1 MNTTTCFAPAH
12 ILLPAERIP
21 LEQWGCIA
29 CDQFTS
35 DREYWQRA
43 KEAADGSPSTL
54 NLILPEV
61 YLEDGDADARV
72 EQIHA
77 TMADYAQ
84 NVLTR
89 AVDGFVYVE
98 RTEQSGRVRQ
108 GLVGRVDLEAY
119 SYRRGEKCTVRP
131 SECTVESRIP
141 PRMKVRTGASLET
154 PHIMMLA
161 DDPGC
166 TLVEPIGAHKSELK
180 KVYEGELMQG
190 GGHIK
195 GYFIKDD
202 ARIDRALR
210 ALEALAS
217 PEVFSAK
224 YGTDAPSL
232 LFAMGDGN
240 HSFATAKANW
250 EQIKK
255 TLSPEEAANHP
266 ARYALVELENVHDS
280 GIEFE
285 PIHRVVFGVD
295 THKAIAWLSEKLS
308 EQNGETEMHLYGS
321 KAERDDAMA
330 ANACSKCHLLPF
342 MIKEGYGYFKVSDP
356 AAQLEVGTLQ
366 NALDI
371 FIKETDGATID
382 YIHGEQV
389 VDELGRKD
397 NNIGFILPNMGKSA
411 FFKTVIFDG
420 ALPRKTFS
428 MGEANES
435 GTILSAARYPNNFP
449 ENKIRGGGGSML
461 RAPVGLY
468 LATA

>member
-1 MNTTTCFAPAH
+1 
-12 ILLPAERIP
+12 
-21 LEQWGCIA
+21 
-29 CDQFTS
+29 
-35 DREYWQRA
+35 
-43 KEAADGSPSTL
+43 
-54 NLILPEV
+54 
-61 YLEDGDADARV
+61 
-72 EQIHA
+72 
-77 TMADYAQ
+77 
-84 NVLTR
+84 
-89 AVDGFVYVE
+89 
-98 RTEQSGRVRQ
+98 
-108 GLVGRVDLEAY
+108 
-119 SYRRGEKCTVRP
+119 
-131 SECTVESRIP
+131 
-141 PRMKVRTGASLET
+141 
-154 PHIMMLA
+154 
-161 DDPGC
+161 
-166 TLVEPIGAHKSELK
+166 
-180 KVYEGELMQG
+180 
-190 GGHIK
+190 
-195 GYFIKDD
+195 
-202 ARIDRALR
+202 
-210 ALEALAS
+210 
-217 PEVFSAK
+217 
-224 YGTDAPSL
+224 
-232 LFAMGDGN
+232 MGDGN

-330 ANACSKCHLLPF
+330 TNACSKCHLLPF

-428 MGEANES
+428 MGEANEK
-435 GTILSAARYPNNFP
+435 RYYL
-449 ENKIRGGGGSML
+449 ECRKISK
-461 RAPVGLY
+461 
-468 LATA
+468 

>member
-1 MNTTTCFAPAH
+1 MKTASCFGPAH
-12 ILLPAERIP
+12 ILLPGENIP
-21 LEQWGCIA
+21 LEKWGCVA

-35 DREYWQRA
+35 DRAYWEQA
-43 KEAADGSPSTL
+43 DAAVGDCPSTL
-54 NLILPEV
+54 RLILPEV
-61 YLEDGDADARV
+61 YLEDEDAARRV
-72 EQIHA
+72 ENIHA
-77 TMADYAQ
+77 AMDEYSRD
-84 NVLTR
+84 VLTR

-108 GLVGRVDLEAY
+108 GLVGKIDLEAY
-119 SYRRGEKCTVRP
+119 SYEKGARPAIRP
-131 SECTVESRIP
+131 SERTVTERIP
-141 PRMKVRTGASLET
+141 PRMTVRRGAALET
-154 PHIMMLA
+154 PHVMMLA

-166 TLVEPIGAHKSELK
+166 TLIEPIGAHKSALK
-180 KVYEGELMQG
+180 KLYEGELMQG

-428 MGEANES
+428 MGEANEK
-435 GTILSAARYPNNFP
+435 RYYL
-449 ENKIRGGGGSML
+449 ECRKISK
-461 RAPVGLY
+461 
-468 LATA
+468 

>member
-1 MNTTTCFAPAH
+1 MNKYENSVGVLIPE
-12 ILLPAERIP
+12 ILLPKEGTDMTKWAVV
-21 LEQWGCIA
+21 A

-35 DREYWQRA
+35 QPDYWQETESIVGDA
-43 KEAADGSPSTL
+43 PSTL
-54 NLILPEV
+54 RLMLPEM
-61 YLEDGDADARV
+61 YLEKPDEAERI
-72 EQIHA
+72 EKINA
-77 TMADYAQ
+77 TMKSYLDTG
-84 NVLTR
+84 VLENIGR
-89 AVDGFVYVE
+89 GIMYVE
-98 RTEQSGRVRQ
+98 RRAGANVRH
-108 GLVGRVDLEAY
+108 GIMVALDLECYEY
-119 SYRRGEKCTVRP
+119 SKGSTTLIRATEGTI
-131 SECTVESRIP
+131 VERIP
-141 PRMKVRTGASLET
+141 PRLRIRKDAPVEL
-154 PHIMMLA
+154 PHILVLI
-161 DDPGC
+161 DDPER
-166 TLVEPIGAHKSELK
+166 TVIEPIGESVGESEK
-180 KVYEGELMQG
+180 RYDFELMQG

-411 FFKTVIFDG
+411 FLKTGIFDG
-420 ALPRKTFS
+420 ARPRKTFS
-428 MGEANES
+428 MGAANEKRNYVVCRRIS
-435 GTILSAARYPNNFP
+435 
-449 ENKIRGGGGSML
+449 K
-461 RAPVGLY
+461 
-468 LATA
+468 